1 MTDDLRDRL
10 TAALM
15 DAMECK
21 DASIFGPGNC
31 RRHAMVLLPG
41 PKHMGWPCPVAT
53 EYAEALLP
61 FIRDEIA
68 DALDAAAADAAAIHR
83 GYPNAPQIR
92 SLAAVR
98 RWLRARAE
106 EVRRG

>member
-10 TAALM
+10 TTALM
-15 DAMECK
+15 DAMGCQPDVSQESRLWAGGEFCATH
-21 DASIFGPGNC
+21 D
-31 RRHAMVLLPG
+31 RL
-41 PKHMGWPCPVAT
+41 GWPCGAVVDTAD
-53 EYAEALLP
+53 ALLP
-61 FIRDEIA
+61 FVRDEVA
-68 DALDAAAADAAAIHR
+68 DALDAAAADAASIHC